1 MVGQVSSSPEA
12 LDACKLYN
20 ISWYAQR
27 PGASLDV
34 VAFSEAGTN
43 VHLED
48 SASCPHHILAS
59 MQDIVEK
66 GTDALW
72 MHSCGSLD
80 VSTSPTGIQK
90 NQGASGYMAWSMLRS
105 VALECSGVECGGL
118 DTSPLHP
125 GALVN
130 LKFSTKRSPLDVDVD
145 VFGCS
150 LDGGS
155 LYLPQ
160 LSLHTETTQK
170 HAGMDSSH
178 HLGKGRRHVV
188 TGGLSGIGQ
197 MVGGWCVRSSFGSSL
212 GLLGRTGKSKTYP
225 EELCM
230 GTSSVSMARC
240 DISVREEASWWMM
253 ERPDELYPLGIVVHA
268 AGVLLD
274 AILGNQSP
282 SHMRGSLAPKVRGAQ
297 WIQTGCWSDAVGA
310 TIHFSSLA
318 SALGNPGDTQLT
330 RHPMLVLILCAD
342 LLG

>member
-1 MVGQVSSSPEA
+1 MGTVVQTSQTDQSTCLVHDLSFRAVKSGRDVRISMVGQVSSSREA

-80 VSTSPTGIQK
+80 VSTSPTGLQK

-130 LKFSTKRSPLDVDVD
+130 LKFSTKRSPLMLMWMCLVAAW
-145 VFGCS
+145 
-150 LDGGS
+150 
-155 LYLPQ
+155 
-160 LSLHTETTQK
+160 T
-170 HAGMDSSH
+170 
-178 HLGKGRRHVV
+178 
-188 TGGLSGIGQ
+188 
-197 MVGGWCVRSSFGSSL
+197 VGVCTCL
-212 GLLGRTGKSKTYP
+212 
-225 EELCM
+225 
-230 GTSSVSMARC
+230 
-240 DISVREEASWWMM
+240 
-253 ERPDELYPLGIVVHA
+253 
-268 AGVLLD
+268 
-274 AILGNQSP
+274 N
-282 SHMRGSLAPKVRGAQ
+282 
-297 WIQTGCWSDAVGA
+297 
-310 TIHFSSLA
+310 
-318 SALGNPGDTQLT
+318 
-330 RHPMLVLILCAD
+330 
-342 LLG
+342 